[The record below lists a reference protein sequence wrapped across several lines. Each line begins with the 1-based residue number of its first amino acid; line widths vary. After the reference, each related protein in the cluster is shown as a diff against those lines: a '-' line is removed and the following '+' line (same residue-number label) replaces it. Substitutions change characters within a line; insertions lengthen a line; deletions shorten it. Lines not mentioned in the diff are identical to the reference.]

1 MRLETLFIAMLVAS
15 GVSCSERAATKESED
30 DHDAEEAPKKKKKKR
45 GSEEADSSPS
55 SSATARAP
63 TAPTLPPTS
72 ATPSVSVE
80 PAVTAQAP
88 AFGTSFFAGPIPSG
102 VTLMTTRGSA
112 LENGALTFALPE
124 GYRGGALPGRDYL
137 ATNSDSTVVLRVMTS
152 TAVVS
157 ELDCRGLASV
167 LGMAPTKG
175 KAVAQVAPGKLVRV
189 GSGQFVA
196 KEGEC
201 SAQSDKGELEIHY
214 LDILR
219 GAGDDAWHYG
229 ALVTFPKSAA
239 PSAKDQAMAWARS
252 LQLTGVSGYKL

>member
-1 MRLETLFIAMLVAS
+1 MALFMALFTTWSI
-15 GVSCSERAATKESED
+15 GCTEKAATKDRGTD
-30 DHDAEEAPKKKKKKR
+30 DDAEEAPRKKKKKKR
-45 GSEEADSSPS
+45 TASDEADASPS
-55 SSATARAP
+55 SSATARSPSAP
-63 TAPTLPPTS
+63 TAVTPP
-72 ATPSVSVE
+72 VSV
-80 PAVTAQAP
+80 PPSVTAQAP
-88 AFGTSFFAGPIPSG
+88 AAGTSFFTGPIPSS
-102 VTLMTTRGSA
+102 VSLTATRGSA
-112 LENGALTFALPE
+112 LENGALSFALPE

-175 KAVAQVAPGKLVRV
+175 KSVVQVAPGKLVRV

-201 SAQSDKGELEIHY
+201 SAQSDKGEIEVHY

-229 ALVTFPKSAA
+229 ALVTFPKSAS
-239 PSAKDQAMAWARS
+239 PSTKDQAMAWARS